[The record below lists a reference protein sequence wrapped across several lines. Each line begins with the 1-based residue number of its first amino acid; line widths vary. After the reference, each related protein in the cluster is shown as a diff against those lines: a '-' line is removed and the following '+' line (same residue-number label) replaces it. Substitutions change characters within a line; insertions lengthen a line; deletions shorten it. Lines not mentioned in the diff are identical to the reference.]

1 MKQPVGAPANQT
13 NATALIVVLLLVDSL
28 HFVFARLLLPYL
40 PPNTSVFYVLLVATV
55 ETAVFLI
62 IRRQFQFTLLRA
74 HWRFFAVI
82 GFLVAASTS
91 LNYIAVSF
99 IDPGTASL
107 LGQTTTVFALGLGLF
122 WLKERLTRL
131 ELVGATVA
139 ILGSFVISF
148 QPGDLLR
155 LGSVM
160 VLSGAAMYAL
170 HAAVV
175 KRHGGQMDFGN
186 FFFYRVA
193 STTFFLLLFAV
204 GRGQL
209 TAVSDLNVWLLL
221 ILVGSVDVVFS
232 RMLYY
237 LVLRRLRMSLH
248 AIVLTL
254 SPVITILWSML
265 LFTERPS
272 FQGLMGGTAV
282 LLGVLIVTVAQS
294 RRRVAVNQ

>member
-1 MKQPVGAPANQT
+1 MLRSNAPL
-13 NATALIVVLLLVDSL
+13 LIFILLLVDSL
-28 HFVFARLLLPYL
+28 HFVFARLLHPRIA
-40 PPNTSVFYVLLVATV
+40 PSTSVFYVLLVSTV
-55 ETAVFLI
+55 EMGVYLLV
-62 IRRQFQFTLLRA
+62 RRQLQLDLLRQ

-91 LNYIAVSF
+91 FNYIAVGF

-107 LGQTTTVFALGLGLF
+107 LGQTTTVFALALGLF
-122 WLKERLTRL
+122 WLKERLSRP
-131 ELVGATVA
+131 EMAGALVAV
-139 ILGSFVISF
+139 LGSFIISF

-155 LGSVM
+155 LGSLL

-175 KRHGGQMDFGN
+175 KRYGETMDFGN

-193 STTFFLLLFAV
+193 GTTAFLLLFAV

-209 TAVSDLNVWLLL
+209 TAVTDPNLWLLL
-221 ILVGSVDVVFS
+221 IVVGTVDVVVS

-248 AIVLTL
+248 AIILTL
-254 SPVITILWSML
+254 SPVITILWSIL
-265 LFTERPS
+265 LFAERPS
-272 FQGLMGGTAV
+272 LQGLLGGTAV
-282 LLGVLIVTVAQS
+282 LTGVLIVTIVQS
-294 RRRVAVNQ
+294 RRRRTFPRPVE